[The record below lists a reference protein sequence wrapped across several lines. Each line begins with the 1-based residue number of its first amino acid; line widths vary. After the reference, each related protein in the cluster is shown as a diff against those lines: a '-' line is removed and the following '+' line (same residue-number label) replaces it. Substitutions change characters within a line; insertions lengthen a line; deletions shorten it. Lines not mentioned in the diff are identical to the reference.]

1 MEDIKYKQ
9 FEIDKKHILVVYFDF
24 EYPIEEQN
32 ISNLTQAISNL
43 VNKDDRFL
51 NRVIFLPKGFK
62 IETLEEQEF
71 IEIWKSKS
79 DGNFVDDIIDEG
91 NDPNQMELFNKDND
105 VEVIE

>member
-32 ISNLTQAISNL
+32 ISNLTQAISNI

-51 NRVIFLPKGFK
+51 NRVIFLPKGFDMYNLN
-62 IETLEEQEF
+62 EDDF
-71 IEIWKSKS
+71 IDIWKSKV
-79 DGNFVDDIIDEG
+79 NPEKVDEIINEEKDS
-91 NDPNQMELFNKDND
+91 NQLELFNEK
-105 VEVIE
+105 EIIG

>member
-51 NRVIFLPKGFK
+51 NRVIFLPKGFDMYNLN
-62 IETLEEQEF
+62 EDDF
-71 IEIWKSKS
+71 IDIWKSKV
-79 DGNFVDDIIDEG
+79 NPEKVDEIINEEKDS
-91 NDPNQMELFNKDND
+91 NQLELFNEK
-105 VEVIE
+105 EIIG

>member
-9 FEIDKKHILVVYFDF
+9 VEVDKKHILVVYFDF

-51 NRVIFLPKGFK
+51 NRVIFLPKGFDMYNLN
-62 IETLEEQEF
+62 EDDF
-71 IEIWKSKS
+71 IDIWKSKV
-79 DGNFVDDIIDEG
+79 NPEKVDEIINEEKDS
-91 NDPNQMELFNKDND
+91 NQLELFNEK
-105 VEVIE
+105 EIIG